1 MHVAGRGAHA
11 PLSEPVRDFRERPA
25 FAAQFANGGP
35 VRFQLAAARFGGR
48 RLRLR
53 QQ

>member
-25 FAAQFANGGP
+25 FAAQFANRGP
-35 VRFQLAAARFGGR
+35 VCFQLAAARFGGR
-48 RLRLR
+48 GLRLR
-53 QQ
+53 Q

>member
-1 MHVAGRGAHA
+1 MHVAGRGTHA

-35 VRFQLAAARFGGR
+35 ICDASSAALVHEPVTEQR
-48 RLRLR
+48 
-53 QQ
+53 

>member
-11 PLSEPVRDFRERPA
+11 PLSEPVRDLRERPA

-35 VRFQLAAARFGGR
+35 ICFQLAAAYFDGR
-48 RLRLR
+48 GLRLH
-53 QQ
+53 Q